1 MDQKQSVTDDS
12 YTVGDSDSS
21 YVVESRA
28 IAGGWY
34 LDRLLKYVSQD
45 AAFFY
50 PVTDQISPR
59 PGISLSIATSS
70 V

>member
-1 MDQKQSVTDDS
+1 MDQKQLVADDS
-12 YTVGDSDSS
+12 YTVGDTDSP

-50 PVTDQISPR
+50 PVAGRISPR